1 MQEKSDQG
9 KMAAL
14 ILGSCYRMGGNS
26 LVVVRDDTHADPANR
41 RATLNMSHMVS
52 GENIH
57 THNEASLLGLPL

>member
-1 MQEKSDQG
+1 ME
-9 KMAAL
+9 
-14 ILGSCYRMGGNS
+14 GNS